1 MPDFGYDGDNFV
13 IERATDA
20 PRNWRL
26 LTDFVY
32 NKDKY
37 EWLQNHLLLRKLR
50 QRQIEEDEKKRQHV
64 MSRKQQKEKEKVP
77 EDKKNKFIIT
87 AKEMKRLDELKRT
100 LHQQASFMQRFK
112 MMNQTQQR
120 NKKNNV
126 FGIASNSVSNAN
138 ATTLNVQTHNRRT
151 LIER

>member
-1 MPDFGYDGDNFV
+1 
-13 IERATDA
+13 
-20 PRNWRL
+20 
-26 LTDFVY
+26 
-32 NKDKY
+32 
-37 EWLQNHLLLRKLR
+37 
-50 QRQIEEDEKKRQHV
+50 

-87 AKEMKRLDELKRT
+87 AKEMERLDELKRT